1 MNATTNT
8 ERPEIQN
15 PEIRAEVQ
23 RRVEALDGTHQ
34 ALSIKMT
41 FEAWDTQRD
50 RLGALVATVVNS
62 LAKNEDY
69 FTELQLLEIAEDI
82 LGCTREV
89 NRLKKALGVEE

>member
-1 MNATTNT
+1 MSTTTST
-8 ERPEIQN
+8 ERPEIAD
-15 PEIRAEVQ
+15 PAIREAVA
-23 RRVEALDGTHQ
+23 RRVEALDNTHQ

-41 FEAWDTQRD
+41 FEEWDTQRD
-50 RLGALVATVVNS
+50 RLGALVAVVRNS